1 MKRTLFCLL
10 VLTALGCWSCSSV
23 SINVDYDHDTDF
35 SQYQTYRWMPQE
47 QRAPEQMS
55 VEHSFLEKRI
65 KDAVEAELRAA
76 GYKRARME
84 EPDFLVA
91 YHIGARD
98 KVDVTRYGYRYG
110 PHGRWGGPRVEV
122 RRYKEGTLILD
133 LVDPG
138 TRELFWRGTARGA
151 LRDITTGADEVRGVV
166 SRILTGFPPSE

>member
-1 MKRTLFCLL
+1 MKQTLFCLL
-10 VLTALGCWSCSSV
+10 VLIALGGWRCSSV
-23 SINVDYDHDTDF
+23 SIHIDYDQDTDF
-35 SQYQTYRWMPQE
+35 AQYKTYRWMPQQ
-47 QRAPEQMS
+47 QRPPKQMS

-76 GYKRARME
+76 GYKRAHME

-110 PHGRWGGPRVEV
+110 PHGRWAGRKVEI

-138 TRELFWRGTARGA
+138 TRQLFWRGSAVGA
-151 LRDITTGADEVRGVV
+151 LRDITRGADEVRGVV
-166 SRILTGFPPSE
+166 SKILAGFPPPQ